1 MPSNFN
7 QPNFLKPMHAEII
20 KNIFRLEQSSITKQ
34 ALAQSVWF
42 SAYPHVLL
50 DEIQKVLFVYP
61 CKFSL
66 V

>member
-1 MPSNFN
+1 
-7 QPNFLKPMHAEII
+7 MHAEII